1 MSKENNLVII
11 SSSDLTGSDYVRVV
25 DDGSSRNITVTDFCT
40 SITDI
45 LVGIGFVTNTS
56 SAVLINIKTKSSNYG
71 LTVDDRV
78 ILVNTSGGNV
88 SINLPTAASVW
99 NSTSST
105 SQEFTVKRITTD
117 VNYVSLIPNG
127 SDLVDGNTSYN
138 IVGPAL
144 GSVTFVSDGTNWHI
158 IQQ

>member
-1 MSKENNLVII
+1 MII
-11 SSSDLTGSDYVRVV
+11 SASDFTGVDYVRVV
-25 DDGSSRNITVTDFCT
+25 DNGSSRNIQATDFVT
-40 SITDI
+40 ALTPL
-45 LVGIGFVTNTS
+45 LVTAGFVTNTS

-78 ILVNTSGGNV
+78 ILVDTSGGNV

-99 NSTSST
+99 NSSSST

-127 SDLVDGNTSYN
+127 SDLIDGNTSYN
-138 IVGPAL
+138 IVGPSL
-144 GSVTFVSDGTNWHI
+144 GSVTFISNGTNWYI